1 MLSNST
7 TIFTNPLYNA
17 ADASFLSSAATS
29 AGTATVPP
37 TASEHNGASTTAS
50 GSAASATNS
59 NAADV
64 TSFGAAGLAGALAFV
79 GAMLA

>member
-1 MLSNST
+1 MNGANIQS
-7 TIFTNPLYNA
+7 P
-17 ADASFLSSAATS
+17 SSAATS

-37 TASEHNGASTTAS
+37 TASELNGASTTAS

>member
-1 MLSNST
+1 MQS
-7 TIFTNPLYNA
+7 P
-17 ADASFLSSAATS
+17 SSAATS

-37 TASEHNGASTTAS
+37 TASELNGASTTAS